1 VKRREFISLL
11 GGAAAVWPLAARG
24 QQGAR
29 LRRIGVLMAFA
40 DGPLGRSHL
49 ETFKRTLEQ
58 TGWVEGRNVHFDERW
73 GGGDADRLRLYA
85 VELVDLKP
93 DVIFAGGGRAITA
106 LNQQTRDIPIVFEG
120 PSDPVRQGFVASM
133 ARPGGNLTG
142 FSAFEPSIVGKLLEA
157 LKEIAPQ
164 TAQVALMLHPDNPGS
179 PLYMQLFEST
189 VPSFAMKAMAAS
201 ARDPNEIELAIRT
214 VAKMPNGA
222 LMLAQDVFMA
232 SQRNLIVRLAAEHRL
247 PAVYP
252 LREYVTSG
260 GLLSYGADTADRY
273 RRAASYVNRI
283 LRGEKPADLP
293 VQAPIKFELVVNLN
307 TAKAL
312 GLEVPP
318 TLLAR
323 ADEVIE

>member
-1 VKRREFISLL
+1 VKRRTFITLL
-11 GGAAAVWPLAARG
+11 GGVAVAWPLAARA
-24 QQGAR
+24 QQAAAR
-29 LRRIGVLMAFA
+29 RVGVLMVFA
-40 DGPLGRSHL
+40 DGPLGRGHF
-49 ETFKRTLEQ
+49 ETFKRALEQ
-58 TGWVEGRNVHFDERW
+58 TGWVEGRNIHIDERW

-93 DVIFAGGGRAITA
+93 DVIFAGGGRAVTA
-106 LNQQTRDIPIVFEG
+106 LNQKTRDIPIVFEG

-164 TAQVALMLHPDNPGS
+164 TEQVALMLHPDNPGS
-179 PLYMQLFEST
+179 PLYRELFEST
-189 VPSFAMKAMAAS
+189 APSFAMKGIAAPV
-201 ARDPNEIELAIRT
+201 RDPSEIELAIGT
-214 VAKMPNGA
+214 VAKIPNGA
-222 LMLAQDVFMA
+222 LMLAQDIFMV
-232 SQRNLIVRLAAEHRL
+232 SQRDLIVRLAAEHRL

-252 LREYVTSG
+252 LREYVMSG

-273 RRAASYVNRI
+273 RRAASYVDRI

-293 VQAPIKFELVVNLN
+293 VQAPTKYELVVNLK

-312 GLEVPP
+312 GLTVPN
-318 TLLAR
+318 TLLAT